1 MRGFTDDFMTF
12 MGLAPDTPAPVAP
25 GADRTPSPEP
35 TAAREEAAFGEPTAP
50 EASAP
55 PAEDVWRAPR
65 TPRAPLPRG
74 RTVEVMT
81 PRGPIVGAQASPF
94 TQVAFSYAP
103 CDPCTG
109 RAPAPMPLSV
119 APPEYQSVPYAAASP
134 FAGVVPS
141 APPAPP
147 AQSSRSA
154 ADDDDDALYTAP
166 STLAAT
172 SAPGLLPPSYEPA
185 AGPVPRGRG
194 HGRSARTHGHGHG
207 HKHGKSRH
215 AGAPV
220 SPFAVAS
227 AVDANADADTAP
239 AGVEGKS
246 AVEMDD
252 LGAKSARS
260 SSSRPPAGKRCIVHR
275 DGRREYVDASDP
287 RLATLP
293 RQRRSKGGKEAA
305 AKKEPG
311 PEEEEE
317 DEEEPRAVSRPK
329 SVYAEEDEDVD
340 DERERRPARAQELR
354 RKQALEKAVRP
365 KPYFTI
371 SVTLLQIALF
381 IFELCKT
388 ARTTK
393 ISFHFSLS
401 GLWSFGGASTNV
413 IIEMGGKYGE
423 AIVHKHEWWRFITPI
438 FLHVSIIHIVFN
450 LLTQVKIGI
459 DLERTF
465 GSLRAGILYILCGV
479 GGNLLSAC
487 FLFNQI
493 QAGASGAIFGQL
505 GLMFVDV
512 FVNWKRLQRP
522 VVNLVAIIIIIVL
535 CVISGMMPGV
545 DNFAHVGG
553 LVVGL
558 VGGFA
563 FMPHLIKG
571 KGRWARLIVV
581 CITFPLLLAIFGGLL
596 YLFYGYVAKGNNIDC
611 EWCENINCAK
621 KLLGENWCKS

>member
-1 MRGFTDDFMTF
+1 MSNGLASTMRGFTDDFMTF
-12 MGLAPDTPAPVAP
+12 MGIAPDTPAPVAP
-25 GADRTPSPEP
+25 NADRTPSPEP
-35 TAAREEAAFGEPTAP
+35 AAAREEAAFGEPHAP

-55 PAEDVWRAPR
+55 PCDSGTAAAAADKDGHSGAWREPRAP
-65 TPRAPLPRG
+65 PLPRG

-109 RAPAPMPLSV
+109 RAAAPMPLSV
-119 APPEYQSVPYAAASP
+119 AAPEYQSVPYAAASP
-134 FAGVVPS
+134 FAGIVPS
-141 APPAPP
+141 APPAPNP
-147 AQSSRSA
+147 QDN
-154 ADDDDDALYTAP
+154 DDVALYTAP
-166 STLAAT
+166 STLATT
-172 SAPGLLPPSYEPA
+172 SEPGLLPPSYEPAGA

-194 HGRSARTHGHGHG
+194 HGREHSHRHRKSAH
-207 HKHGKSRH
+207 
-215 AGAPV
+215 P
-220 SPFAVAS
+220 
-227 AVDANADADTAP
+227 AP
-239 AGVEGKS
+239 AAPAPKS
-246 AVEMDD
+246 AAPARKEDKNAVEMDD
-252 LGAKSARS
+252 LSRRSSSSSKSRS
-260 SSSRPPAGKRCIVHR
+260 SSRSSSRPPAGKRCIVHR
-275 DGRREYVDASDP
+275 DGRREYVDTSDP

-293 RQRRSKGGKEAA
+293 RQKHSKGGQEAP
-305 AKKEPG
+305 KKEPAA
-311 PEEEEE
+311 PEQ
-317 DEEEPRAVSRPK
+317 RA
-329 SVYAEEDEDVD
+329 
-340 DERERRPARAQELR
+340 ERRPSTLYSETPEDAEREERRARAQELR
-354 RKQALEKAVRP
+354 RKQALAKAVRP

-401 GLWSFGGASTNV
+401 GIWSFGGASTNV
-413 IIEMGGKYGE
+413 IIEMGGKYSE

-450 LLTQVKIGI
+450 LLTQIKIGI

-465 GSLRAGILYILCGV
+465 GSLRAGILYILCGI

-487 FLFNQI
+487 FLYNQI

-522 VVNLVAIIIIIVL
+522 VVNLVAIIIIIIL

-581 CITFPLLLAIFGGLL
+581 CITFPLLVAIFGGLL

-611 EWCENINCAK
+611 EWCESINCAK
-621 KLLGENWCKS
+621 QLLGEGWCKS